1 MVHDSL
7 IAAITVLIITCPCAL
22 ALAVPAVQVVAAGRL
37 FRSGVILNSGDAIER
52 LAEVDTV
59 VFDKTGTLTLPQT
72 RVANAEAV
80 PPDLLELAARLA
92 LSSRHPLAQAV
103 AREAEEKQPFA
114 EVIEDAGE
122 GVRTVVDGVEIR
134 LGSLAYCGLDGPND
148 VVRPDVSLIALQ
160 RGVRVAVFEIA
171 QAVRPGAAGLIAAL
185 RQLGLD
191 VLILSGDRPQAVAP
205 VAQMIGVPDW
215 QAGLTPT
222 RKVAALK
229 ELKQNG
235 RRVLMVGDGIND
247 APALAAAHV
256 SLSPITA
263 AELAQ
268 AHADAVFLG
277 RELGPV
283 RDALLTARKAR
294 ALMRQNIALAVAYN
308 ICAIPIAIAGLV
320 TPLIAALAM
329 SGSSMLVTT
338 NALRLHGRRDMP
350 ATETAPALPA
360 GQAAIPAT

>member
-1 MVHDSL
+1 
-7 IAAITVLIITCPCAL
+7 
-22 ALAVPAVQVVAAGRL
+22 
-37 FRSGVILNSGDAIER
+37 
-52 LAEVDTV
+52 
-59 VFDKTGTLTLPQT
+59 
-72 RVANAEAV
+72 
-80 PPDLLELAARLA
+80 
-92 LSSRHPLAQAV
+92 
-103 AREAEEKQPFA
+103 
-114 EVIEDAGE
+114 
-122 GVRTVVDGVEIR
+122 
-134 LGSLAYCGLDGPND
+134 
-148 VVRPDVSLIALQ
+148 VRPDVSLIAL
-160 RGVRVAVFEIA
+160 RHGTRTAVFEIA
-171 QAVRPGAAGLIAAL
+171 QAVRPGAAAVIEAL

-205 VAQMIGVPDW
+205 IAQMLGVPDW
-215 QAGLTPT
+215 QAGLTPA
-222 RKVAALK
+222 RKVAVLK

-283 RDALLTARKAR
+283 RDALVTARKAR

-320 TPLIAALAM
+320 TPLTRHWPCRGPRCW
-329 SGSSMLVTT
+329 SPPT
-338 NALRLHGRRDMP
+338 LRLHGRRHRSAAAAIP
-350 ATETAPALPA
+350 PLPA
-360 GQAAIPAT
+360 GQTAIPARPHGVGARPDRVRGVLVVLAGRTVR